1 MKTFAAAAL
10 ATFASATIGLEG
22 FDMEFM
28 KYVSKFNKRYG
39 TIEEFAFRSDLFR
52 KAAQEIEE
60 FNARETGSTMGHN
73 EFSDWTDE
81 EFDKLMGF
89 LALDPIKGGEYAEFT
104 PTDEVTVDWVAKGA
118 VTPVKNQ
125 GSCGSCWSFSTTGS
139 MEGAHFLKT
148 DNLVSLSEQNLVD
161 CAHNGNM
168 GCMGGMMDR
177 AFTWTET
184 HPLETEADY
193 PYKGWGD
200 LLKGCKYDSSKGVVS
215 AQSF

>member
-10 ATFASATIGLEG
+10 ATLASASLIEDI
-22 FDMEFM
+22 DMEFM
-28 KYVSKFNKRYG
+28 KYVAQFNKRYG
-39 TIEEFAFRSDLFR
+39 TLEEFIFRNDLYR

-81 EFDKLMGF
+81 EYEKLMGF
-89 LALDPIKGGEYAEFT
+89 LNLDPIKGGEYAEFE
-104 PTDEVTVDWVAKGA
+104 PTNETEVDWVAKGA

-139 MEGAHFLKT
+139 MEGAHFIT
-148 DNLVSLSEQNLVD
+148 TGNLVSLSEQNLVD
-161 CAHNGNM
+161 CSHNGNM

-177 AFTWTET
+177 AFTWT
-184 HPLETEADY
+184 
-193 PYKGWGD
+193 
-200 LLKGCKYDSSKGVVS
+200 
-215 AQSF
+215 